1 MSLAISMI
9 NLTQCLEV
17 EMTLR
22 CKHGDLAVIVGEYPG
37 CEANIGRIVQVR
49 GPAHLSEQSGEL
61 LCWVIRPIT
70 RKKMINLYIPD
81 ILSFRSVLPGSPTSN
96 CLTVGYYLFA
106 RLRMKK
112 IRLKSKAWISS
123 SLKHPPRN
131 AGLLTGYGH
140 LDQVSLQDAQ

>member
-49 GPAHLSEQSGEL
+49 GPAHLSEQCGEL
-61 LCWVIRPIT
+61 LCWVIRPIS

-81 ILSFRSVLPGSPTSN
+81 VLISERVTWKSDIKLPDCWLLPIRPPEDEKDTVEIESLDLKRHATS
-96 CLTVGYYLFA
+96 TA
-106 RLRMKK
+106 
-112 IRLKSKAWISS
+112 
-123 SLKHPPRN
+123 
-131 AGLLTGYGH
+131 
-140 LDQVSLQDAQ
+140 